1 MEKHPHYGHRIRL
14 RERVRKEGLDNFQ
27 DYQVLEYALSFV
39 LPYKDTNPIAH
50 ELIAKFGSLSA
61 VLEADEENL
70 QEVKGISEV
79 SAQFLTSIL
88 KIYGSYEKEK
98 VNKNGSIKNPEEAYE
113 HVKSFFAGKL
123 IEEIYLVSLLPNNKI
138 VKTERISQGTNS
150 QASITIRK
158 ITDAISRN
166 KVNNIIIAHNHPKG
180 IAEPSIEDDN
190 LTKALVLSLSLNDSF
205 LLDHVIVGEDGF
217 YSYRQSGKIDKYRE
231 SIKDVLIT
239 RGVAQNM
246 AKYGDDYDKK

>member
-14 RERVRKEGLDNFQ
+14 RERVRKEGLDHFQ

-88 KIYGSYEKEK
+88 KIYGCYEKEK

-239 RGVAQNM
+239 KGVAQNM

>member
-239 RGVAQNM
+239 KGVAQNM